1 MALCDPCGA
10 GVWLQWVQQ
19 LQAIAQTGLAF
30 SSDPYDRERYE
41 QLRRLAASIASH
53 HTDAPFERIDALF
66 REESGYATP
75 RLEVRGAVFDHK
87 DRLLLV
93 REVADDHRWTLPGGW
108 VDVGD
113 SPAEAIRREILE
125 ESGYEARIT
134 KLAAVWD
141 RSLHPYPYGP
151 YACVVMFFLAERV
164 GGTAATCLETSS
176 CSWFAVN
183 QLPSDL
189 SLGRVMPQQL
199 ERMVLHHLQP
209 ELPTE
214 FD

>member
-1 MALCDPCGA
+1 MQLSEPPGP
-10 GVWLQWVQQ
+10 GSWLQWVQQ
-19 LQAIAQTGLAF
+19 LQGIAQTGLAF
-30 SSDPYDRERYE
+30 STDPYDRERYA
-41 QLRRLAASIASH
+41 QLRQLAASIASS
-53 HTDAPFERIDALF
+53 HTDAPFERIEGLF
-66 REESGYATP
+66 REETCYATP

-93 REVADDHRWTLPGGW
+93 REASDGNRWSLPGGW
-108 VDVGD
+108 VDVGN

-125 ESGYEARIT
+125 ESGYDTRIT

-141 RSLHPYPYGP
+141 RSRHPYPYGP
-151 YACVVMFFLAERV
+151 FACVVMFFLAECI
-164 GGTAATCLETSS
+164 GGTAAVSLETSG
-176 CSWFAVN
+176 CSWFAAN
-183 QLPSDL
+183 QWPSEL

-199 ERMVLHHLQP
+199 QRMVVHHHQP

>member
-1 MALCDPCGA
+1 MELSETPGP
-10 GVWLQWVQQ
+10 GLWLQWVQQ
-19 LQAIAQTGLAF
+19 LQGIAQSGLSF
-30 SSDPYDRERYE
+30 STDPYDCERYA
-41 QLRRLAASIASH
+41 QLRQLAASIASH
-53 HTDAPFERIDALF
+53 HTNAPFERIEALF
-66 REESGYATP
+66 REENGYATP

-93 REVADDHRWTLPGGW
+93 QEVADGHRWTLPGGW

-125 ESGYEARIT
+125 ESGYATRIT

-151 YACVVMFFLAERV
+151 FACVVMFFLAECV
-164 GGTAATCLETSS
+164 SGTPATSLETSGS
-176 CSWFAVN
+176 SWFAAD
-183 QLPSDL
+183 QWPSDL

-199 ERMVLHHLQP
+199 QRMLVHHHQP
-209 ELPTE
+209 ELPTD